1 VANIVSEDDINYLV
15 TATHDILTATE
26 TVEAEILDAQI
37 TPTEYGF
44 VLTAKK
50 AELDLDI
57 SLSIKWN
64 YCIEGYFRNYHVDS
78 VNTAITHKGQTFI
91 PSELVM
97 DVVFAA
103 ALSSGKP
110 GYSIPAMQFLSPDV
124 VVYNLKI
131 EAPIVVT
138 DTVDITCTNLDWDD
152 SQKAE
157 SSIMFEASNEIYSI
171 FGMLSATS
179 IKKGTYDSEK
189 ASVELT
195 NIATS
200 ESIGALITTVV
211 VDGNMLKGFT
221 AEVEVLGSDSKLYL
235 IHLSTVEDIP
245 SAIEDVEVLD
255 TPNKIIINGQ
265 MIIIKDGVKFN
276 TMGQVIE

>member
-1 VANIVSEDDINYLV
+1 
-15 TATHDILTATE
+15 
-26 TVEAEILDAQI
+26 
-37 TPTEYGF
+37 
-44 VLTAKK
+44 
-50 AELDLDI
+50 
-57 SLSIKWN
+57 
-64 YCIEGYFRNYHVDS
+64 
-78 VNTAITHKGQTFI
+78 
-91 PSELVM
+91 M

-124 VVYNLKI
+124 VAYNLKI
-131 EAPIVVT
+131 EAPIIVT
-138 DTVDITCTNLDWDD
+138 DTIDITCTNLAWDD

-157 SSIMFEASNEIYSI
+157 SSIMFEASNETDSI

-189 ASVELT
+189 ASVEIT

-211 VDGNMLKGFT
+211 VDGNKLKGFT

-276 TMGQVIE
+276 TMGQMIK